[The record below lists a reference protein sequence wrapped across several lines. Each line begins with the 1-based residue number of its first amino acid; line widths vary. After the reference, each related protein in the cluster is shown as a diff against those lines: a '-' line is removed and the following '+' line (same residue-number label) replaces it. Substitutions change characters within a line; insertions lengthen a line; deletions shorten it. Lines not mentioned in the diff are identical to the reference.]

1 MSDAMGLFDG
11 ITIVG
16 LTGQSGAGKS
26 TVSKIFKDYGLSVI
40 DADSVSKSV
49 AKKESFLNEV
59 KKSFPDCVTEQ
70 GLDRQ
75 RLAGIVFNNKQALKS
90 YTDLIFPYITHE
102 IFAGIRMYKLSG
114 KKVVVLDAPTLF
126 ESGLDSI
133 CQKIVSVIAPM
144 DVKIKRI
151 LERDGIPV
159 ELVRSRLSSQ
169 NSEAFFREKSDY
181 VIVNDSDLCELQIKA
196 CDIAGKIV
204 EAERIS

>member
-1 MSDAMGLFDG
+1 M
-11 ITIVG
+11 
-16 LTGQSGAGKS
+16 
-26 TVSKIFKDYGLSVI
+26 
-40 DADSVSKSV
+40 
-49 AKKESFLNEV
+49 
-59 KKSFPDCVTEQ
+59 
-70 GLDRQ
+70 
-75 RLAGIVFNNKQALKS
+75 
-90 YTDLIFPYITHE
+90 IFPYITHE
-102 IFAGIRMYKLSG
+102 IFVGIRMYKLSG

-181 VIVNDSDLCELQIKA
+181 VIVNDSDLRELQIKA
-196 CDIAGKIV
+196 CDIAGKIA